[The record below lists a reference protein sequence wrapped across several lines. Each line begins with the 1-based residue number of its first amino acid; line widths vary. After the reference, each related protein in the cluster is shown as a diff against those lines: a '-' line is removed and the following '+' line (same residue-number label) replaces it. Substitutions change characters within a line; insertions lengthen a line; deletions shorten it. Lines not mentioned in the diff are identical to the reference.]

1 MQRREFVGLVV
12 GAVAWPVMAHA
23 QATRLYRI
31 GYLHPQSDPGPAAG
45 SSAPDIIQQELARLG
60 YIDGRNVVF
69 ERRFADGRP
78 ERLAELAAELV
89 AGEVDIIV
97 AQTTTGAIAA
107 KRLTS
112 TIPIV
117 FTSSGDAVGSGLV
130 ASLAR
135 PGGNATGNSF
145 LGTELAVKQLE
156 LLRELAPAARRMA
169 LVGNASLQPE
179 PVFFQQM
186 QEPAKRLGFETVFV
200 DIRSPNDFGRAVAA
214 LQAHQVHA
222 AIWAPGGY
230 TDTAA
235 ARERLLAES
244 AGLTIPSMYFRR
256 EFVEGGGLIA
266 FGPSFPDLYRK
277 AASYVDRILRGE
289 KPADLPVQQPTQF
302 ELVVNAKTARRLGT
316 PIPASILDRADE
328 VIE

>member
-1 MQRREFVGLVV
+1 MKRRAFVGLC
-12 GAVAWPVMAHA
+12 GAAAAWPLAA
-23 QATRLYRI
+23 RSQAARLRRI
-31 GYLHPQSDPGPAAG
+31 GYLHPQAASETG
-45 SSAPDIIQQELARLG
+45 TGATALEIIQAELARLG
-60 YIDGRNVVF
+60 HVADKTVAY
-69 ERRFADGRP
+69 ELRFADGRP
-78 ERLAELAAELV
+78 DRLPDLAADLV
-89 AGEVDIIV
+89 AREVDVIV

-130 ASLAR
+130 DSLAR

-156 LLRELAPAARRMA
+156 LLRELLPASGRIAF
-169 LVGNASLQPE
+169 VGNATLQPE

-186 QEPAKRLGFETVFV
+186 QAPAQRLGFATVFV
-200 DIRSPNDFGRAVAA
+200 DIRSPEEFGRAVATLRA
-214 LQAHQVHA
+214 QQIEA

-230 TDTAA
+230 TDSPANRARLLEA
-235 ARERLLAES
+235 ARDL
-244 AGLTIPSMYFRR
+244 SMPAMFFRR
-256 EFVEGGGLIA
+256 EFVEAGGLISL
-266 FGPSFPDLYRK
+266 GPSFPDLYRK
-277 AASYVDRILRGE
+277 AARYVDRILRGE

-302 ELVVNAKTARRLGT
+302 ELVFNARTAKALGIGVPT
-316 PIPASILDRADE
+316 SILDRADQ